1 MLKHTTIR
9 HLSLSL
15 VFFSSFL
22 LSAAASSA
30 QNIDRSLY
38 AGLRWRCI
46 GPFRGGRALAAT
58 GVPGQPETFYFGAVG
73 GGVWKTT
80 DGGRVWKPVFDAAPI
95 ASVGALAVAPSN
107 FNVLYAGTGEAD
119 MRSDISFGDGVYKS
133 TDAGKTW
140 RNVGLR
146 ETRHIGRIV
155 IDSHNPNIV
164 LVAALGRAYGPNS
177 ERGVFRTT
185 DGGQRWQKVLYKD
198 ENTGAIDLAFD
209 PDNSQ
214 TIFATLWRT
223 RRPPWSTYAPL
234 GGPGS
239 GLYKSTDEGST
250 WTEITGH
257 GLPGGELGRIG
268 VAVAAGTHGQRVYA
282 VVDAAQGGG
291 LYRSDD
297 GGANWKLMST
307 DRRIH
312 QRGWYFGTVT
322 ADPLDPNRVYIP
334 NVSLYRSSDGGKTFT
349 SIKGAP
355 GGDDYHLL
363 WVDPIDSRR
372 MIVAS
377 DQGTVISVDDAETW
391 SSWYNQPTA
400 QFYHVA
406 TDNQFPYKVYG
417 AQQDSG
423 TVGTLSRSD
432 YGQITFRDWLPVGGD
447 EGGYIVPDPSDPN
460 YVFAGGT
467 LGELHRFN
475 WRTGEAQ
482 DISPWPSLAFGTDIS
497 HRKFRFTW
505 TSPIVF
511 SPQDPHTVYMG
522 AQVLLENR
530 DRGMSWHAISPDL
543 TGTQAGASSQGPLAA
558 SNAMQRGY
566 GVIYTIA
573 PSSVKAGTIWVGTD
587 TGLIQLTRDGG
598 KTWTNITPNGL
609 APWSKISMLDASR
622 FDAGTAYAAVDRH
635 RLDDFSPHI
644 YRTHD
649 YGKTW
654 TEVSD
659 GIAANAYVHAVR
671 EDPVRQGLLY
681 AATETGVYVSF
692 DDGGHWQPLQLNLPV
707 APVHDLVVHGDDLV
721 VATHGRSFW
730 ILDDVTPLRQMNSQI
745 AASDAHLFQPA
756 VAFRVRGNQNRDTPL
771 PPETPA
777 GQNPPE
783 GAILDY
789 YLNSTPNSPVV
800 LEIADSQGAVV
811 RRFSSSD
818 VAPAVDF
825 SQLAFP
831 PFWVEAPH
839 RPGKKAGENRFVWDL
854 RYPTPQWRFHEYSM
868 AALAGE
874 TPVTPRGPL
883 VLPGNYEIRLTV
895 NGNTYRQ
902 PLEVKEDPRVT
913 TAEADLARQ
922 LQLELQITAAVAQDM
937 GAYGAV
943 SALRKQLES
952 VQKEVSSRHGA
963 EQWSAAA
970 KSLDAKLASLA
981 GANPISGGPDTLATV
996 NGALAGVLNAVE
1008 SADAAPTTQE
1018 YAVFEQTQ
1026 GSLQGLL
1033 GAWKQVQQQDL
1044 PELNRLARRSGIGE
1058 VTLPAN

>member
-1 MLKHTTIR
+1 M
-9 HLSLSL
+9 
-15 VFFSSFL
+15 
-22 LSAAASSA
+22 ACA
-30 QNIDRSLY
+30 QGVDPDLY

-46 GPFRGGRALAAT
+46 GPFRGGRALAAA
-58 GVPGQPETFYFGAVG
+58 GVPGEPETFYFGAVG

-80 DGGRVWKPVFDAAPI
+80 DSGRVWKPIFDAAPI
-95 ASVGALAVAPSN
+95 ASIGALAVAPSN
-107 FNVLYAGTGEAD
+107 PSVLYVGTGEAD

-146 ETRHIGRIV
+146 ETRHIGRIMV
-155 IDSHNPNIV
+155 DPHNPDVV
-164 LVAALGRAYGPNS
+164 LVAALGRAYGPNL

-185 DGGQRWQKVLYKD
+185 DGGRTWQKVLFKD
-198 ENTGAIDLAFD
+198 ENTGAVDLALD
-209 PDNSQ
+209 PDNPQ
-214 TIFATLWRT
+214 TVFATLWRT

-250 WTEITGH
+250 WTEISSH
-257 GLPGGELGRIG
+257 GLPSGELGRIG
-268 VAVAAGTHGQRVYA
+268 VAVSAGTHGQRVYA
-282 VVDAAQGGG
+282 IVDAKQKGG

-297 GGANWKLMST
+297 GGANWTLVSA

-334 NVSLYRSSDGGKTFT
+334 NVSLYRSTDGGKTFT

-363 WVDPIDSRR
+363 WVDPGESRR

-377 DQGTVISVDDAETW
+377 DQGTTISVDDGQTW

-423 TVGTLSRSD
+423 TAGTLSRSD
-432 YGQITFRDWLPVGGD
+432 YGQITFRDWRPVGGD

-460 YVFAGGT
+460 FVYAGGT

-475 WRTGEAQ
+475 WNTGESH
-482 DISPWPSLAFGTDIS
+482 DISPWPSVSFGTEIS
-497 HRKFRFTW
+497 GRKYRFTW

-511 SPQDPHTVYMG
+511 SPQDSHTLYMG
-522 AQVLLENR
+522 AQVLLETR
-530 DRGMSWHAISPDL
+530 DRGMSWQAISPDL
-543 TGTQAGASSQGPLAA
+543 TGAEAGAANAQGQLAVN
-558 SNAMQRGY
+558 NAMQRGY
-566 GVIYTIA
+566 GVIYTVA
-573 PSSVKAGTIWVGTD
+573 PSPINPGMIWVGTD

-598 KTWTNITPNGL
+598 KSWENVTPKTL
-609 APWSKISMLDASR
+609 APWSKISLIDASR

-635 RLDDFSPHI
+635 RVDDFRPYI

-654 TEVSD
+654 TQISE
-659 GIAANAYVHAVR
+659 GIPNAAYVHVVR
-671 EDPVRQGLLY
+671 EDSERKGLLF
-681 AATETGVYVSF
+681 AGTETGVYVSF

-707 APVHDLVVHGDDLV
+707 APIHDLVVHGGDLV

-730 ILDDVTPLRQMNSQI
+730 ILDDITSLRQLSLDV
-745 AASDAHLFQPA
+745 ARADAHLFRPS
-756 VAFRVRGNQNRDTPL
+756 VALRVRGNQNRDTPL

-783 GAILDY
+783 GAIFDY
-789 YLNSTPNSPVV
+789 YLKTAASAPLV
-800 LEIADSQGAVV
+800 LEIADVQGNVV

-818 VAPAVDF
+818 VPPSVDF

-831 PFWVEAPH
+831 PYWVEVPDILSNE
-839 RPGKKAGENRFVWDL
+839 AGEHRFVWDL
-854 RYPTPQWRFHEYSM
+854 RYPTPQWLFHEYSM
-868 AALAGE
+868 AAVVGE
-874 TPVTPRGPL
+874 TPVAPRGPL
-883 VLPGNYEIRLTV
+883 VLPGKYEVRLTAR
-895 NGNTYRQ
+895 GQTYRQ
-902 PLEVKEDPRVT
+902 PLQIKEDPRVST
-913 TAEADLARQ
+913 SPADLARQ
-922 LQLELQITAAVAQDM
+922 LQLELQITDAVSKDM
-937 GAYGAV
+937 GAYHQI
-943 SALRKQLES
+943 SASRKQLE
-952 VQKEVSSRHGA
+952 QMLKEISRKPGM
-963 EQWSAAA
+963 
-970 KSLDAKLASLA
+970 AKLAAAATELDSRLTTLA
-981 GANPISGGPDTLATV
+981 GGSPIPGGTATFATV
-996 NGALAGVLNAVE
+996 NGTLAAVLNAVE
-1008 SADAAPTTQE
+1008 SADTAPTAQSYALFEETQR
-1018 YAVFEQTQ
+1018 
-1026 GSLQGLL
+1026 SLQALL
-1033 GAWKQVQQQDL
+1033 ASWQKLQQRDMA
-1044 PELNRLARRSGIGE
+1044 ELNRQAKRSGLQE
-1058 VTLPAN
+1058 VDVPPMK